1 MPGTPQWYRWIGT
14 TLELRIQV
22 QTQCRDEGIMG
33 PAGDL
38 LRVRVNAPPVEG
50 KANKRLA
57 TVLAQ
62 AFGVPR
68 SRVRLVHG
76 ARSRRKLLRI
86 EDPRHL
92 PKGLESALNFPRQ
105 VDQT

>member
-1 MPGTPQWYRWIGT
+1 MPGSPQWYRWIGT
-14 TLELRIQV
+14 TLELRIRV
-22 QTQCRDEGIMG
+22 QTQCREEGIVG

-38 LRVRVNAPPVEG
+38 VRVRVNAPPVEG
-50 KANKRLA
+50 KANERLT

-86 EDPRHL
+86 ENPRHL
-92 PKGLESALNFPRQ
+92 PKGLKSALNSTRQ